1 MVCCGFCKIMS
12 RKRNDYKVST
22 VDGIE
27 LEPLGGEKSDK
38 KNGVNKFGEFNFFF
52 VRSIDDLGLSI
63 IFVV

>member
-38 KNGVNKFGEFNFFF
+38 KNGVNKFGEFNF
-52 VRSIDDLGLSI
+52 VYLLDQ
-63 IFVV
+63 